1 MVALLQVNAKVL
13 KDELKLLESRILGL
27 GDVVPTLTD
36 SGYRAL
42 EAYLALPAS
51 VLFPGLRVHV
61 TGDSWVALTNLAS
74 EGNVAS
80 LADAKALLALLERVQ
95 AWVAGVAV
103 AESPTVLAELA
114 EMRALASDVAELEI
128 AAARAAPAELLPAL
142 AARTVGLAGRGP
154 ELAREEERLAG
165 RLVTA

>member
-51 VLFPGLRVHV
+51 VQP
-61 TGDSWVALTNLAS
+61 
-74 EGNVAS
+74 AS
-80 LADAKALLALLERVQ
+80 LE
-95 AWVAGVAV
+95 
-103 AESPTVLAELA
+103 P
-114 EMRALASDVAELEI
+114 
-128 AAARAAPAELLPAL
+128 P
-142 AARTVGLAGRGP
+142 
-154 ELAREEERLAG
+154 
-165 RLVTA
+165 